1 MVQLWH
7 VGRISHTSLQPGHA
21 KPVAPSAIR
30 AHAKT
35 CCSNNGV
42 PTFTDTP
49 SPARSTPKNCP
60 ASCRT
65 YRHAAR
71 NAIAAGFDGVEIHAA
86 NGYLIDQFL
95 KTGANQRT
103 DDYGGSIKNRA
114 RLLLEVTRAIVDEI
128 GGGRTGIR
136 LSPVTPANDIV
147 DENPQPLFDYVV
159 RELGKLGL
167 AYVHVIEGATGG
179 PRELPDRPF
188 DYAELR
194 NAYPRRRWQG
204 RLDGEQRLRPG
215 PGRSRPGQQ
224 RRHHGVW
231 PRLHLQP
238 RPTPQAKR
246 AAQRAEPRHPVRRRC
261 QGYTDYPTLAA
272 PSLRPQARQAAQPWS
287 RALHPHHDAGEEPVT
302 RRVAWAAMGQRVHVG
317 GKRGIHGGQPSHR
330 HPGTPAPQ
338 AAPWFLPGACARG
351 KGQVAP
357 QRLETPTAP
366 LPHQL
371 PGPAANAQQLGALRL
386 RHRTCSASSRAITS
400 ATWGARLRHAGNR
413 CSDSWDGAR
422 AQKLVDVERI
432 ARAPSKNE
440 GGLSPGPWST
450 STCKERSTAAR
461 SVFFTNDLQAD

>member
-1 MVQLWH
+1 MTSLFEPTHAGDIALANRIAMAPLTRNRAPDAIPTELTATYYAQRATAGLIISEATAISPEGQGYADVPGLYGTEQLDGWKKVTSAVHEAGGKIVVQLWH

-35 CCSNNGV
+35 VLLKDGV
-42 PTFTDTP
+42 PTFTDTSEP
-49 SPARSTPKNCP
+49 RALDAEELPRIVQD
-60 ASCRT
+60 

-194 NAYPRRRWQG
+194 NAY
-204 RLDGEQRLRPG
+204 
-215 PGRSRPGQQ
+215 
-224 RRHHGVW
+224 
-231 PRLHLQP
+231 
-238 RPTPQAKR
+238 R
-246 AAQRAEPRHPVRRRC
+246 AAGGKGAWMVNNAYDRALAEAALANGADIVAFGRPFISNPDLVERLKQNAPLNELNRDTLYGGGAK
-261 QGYTDYPTLAA
+261 GYTDYPTLA
-272 PSLRPQARQAAQPWS
+272 
-287 RALHPHHDAGEEPVT
+287 G
-302 RRVAWAAMGQRVHVG
+302 
-317 GKRGIHGGQPSHR
+317 
-330 HPGTPAPQ
+330 
-338 AAPWFLPGACARG
+338 
-351 KGQVAP
+351 
-357 QRLETPTAP
+357 
-366 LPHQL
+366 
-371 PGPAANAQQLGALRL
+371 
-386 RHRTCSASSRAITS
+386 
-400 ATWGARLRHAGNR
+400 
-413 CSDSWDGAR
+413 
-422 AQKLVDVERI
+422 
-432 ARAPSKNE
+432 
-440 GGLSPGPWST
+440 
-450 STCKERSTAAR
+450 
-461 SVFFTNDLQAD
+461 